1 MDISDFIEQFYE
13 DAEYQ
18 KQILEEVQSLKSN
31 YDSSEL
37 LEHQKVLD
45 TLHYEMLFNRINNEI
60 YPKKLNINLMEKEI

>member
-60 YPKKLNINLMEKEI
+60 YPKKLNINLMEK